1 MIIMIPNDNDNHN
14 NDQMITTD
22 RISEL
27 PNDLLHQ
34 ILSLLPIKTVAQTS
48 LKLQVLLE
56 INKNNF
62 YRRKSLLY
70 VVEGKFF
77 NN

>member
-27 PNDLLHQ
+27 PNDLLHR

-56 INKNNF
+56 INKNNS
-62 YRRKSLLY
+62 YSRKSLLY